1 MDDFKVNIVGLSHK
15 VHRFDY
21 HLTDDF
27 FKVFKSEIIDQGDFQ
42 VAVELNKHETF
53 IEANFKISG
62 KTRLVCDRSLE
73 PFDFPIEDE
82 KKIVFKY
89 GDEDKELSDEIVL
102 IHRDTDQLDLGQYMY
117 EFINLSI
124 PYKKLHP
131 KFAQDA
137 DEEEG
142 KIVFTS
148 KTDETQAEEDPR
160 WAALKKLKQ

>member
-1 MDDFKVNIVGLSHK
+1 MGDFKVNIVGLSNK
-15 VHRFDY
+15 IHRFEY
-21 HLTDDF
+21 HLTDEF
-27 FKVFKSEIIDQGDFQ
+27 FKVFKSEIIDQGDFE
-42 VAVELNKHETF
+42 VMVNLNKHETF
-53 IEANFKISG
+53 IEATFKISG

-73 PFDFPIEDE
+73 PFDFRIEDE

-131 KFAQDA
+131 KFADEA
-137 DEEEG
+137 DEG
-142 KIVFTS
+142 GGTIVFTS
-148 KTDETQAEEDPR
+148 EADETPNEEDPR